1 MIPDDHFLPGKNY
14 GIAASLR
21 KPWEKKENKSPAATP
36 DEYLTWA
43 IFARWIF
50 GLRIIITA
58 LLSSIQKIF
67 MVRLS
72 NLVEYVIFKCHLT
85 PSNQINSDI
94 ICRMVP
100 PSPYYRYILSDIC
113 APGIFSANCGQSAML
128 LTNLMST
135 GFHSGSVKLQIT
147 NCKFQITKEPPS
159 PRAQCRLGSELFDHF

>member
-1 MIPDDHFLPGKNY
+1 MIPADHFLPGKNY

-43 IFARWIF
+43 IFAIWIF

-147 NCKFQITKEPPS
+147 NCKFQITKEPRS
-159 PRAQCRLGSELFDHF
+159 PRAQCGLGLELFYHF